1 VSDRSIKRE
10 ADTPEYISIA
20 SEQQPTMVTS
30 TREQFIAIMAA
41 LWFLLDIVLLTIG
54 AWPTSLLC
62 EFDIVCLP

>member
-1 VSDRSIKRE
+1 
-10 ADTPEYISIA
+10 
-20 SEQQPTMVTS
+20 MVTS